1 VPRDIDV
8 AVQFE
13 EQLTKDQVLEKC
25 LELAANCSH
34 ELGFEVDVHSLNQAS
49 IALRFHV
56 NEGG

>member
-1 VPRDIDV
+1 
-8 AVQFE
+8 VQFE